1 MAKVKLQFQEGISLN
16 EFMSEYG
23 TEAQC
28 TEALFKMKW
37 ANGYRC
43 KHCNHDSYS
52 YISQDK
58 LYRCNDCRRSTTL
71 KSGTVFQNSNQPL
84 TVWFQAIYFI
94 TQSKHGIS
102 AMELKRKLGI
112 KKHDH
117 ALAMKHK
124 LMQAMQERELT
135 KELSGRIEIDD
146 AFIGGENPG
155 GKRGRGSENKTPF
168 VAAVSTIEGKPDR
181 LKLEVV
187 KSHDTQSLV
196 EFFKKHTDTENT
208 KVCSDG
214 LACFSS
220 ACKELGLEHEKIVV
234 STHELRSVDI
244 NSFNWVNTALGNL
257 KKFINGT
264 HQAIHATNYISRY
277 LAEFQYRFNRRFDL
291 KSIFPRMLY
300 ACVIGSYLP
309 VHELFSSIVRN

>member
-1 MAKVKLQFQEGISLN
+1 MAKVKIQFQEGISLN
-16 EFMSEYG
+16 DFMSEYG

-28 TEALFKMKW
+28 TEALFNMKW
-37 ANGYRC
+37 SEGYKC
-43 KHCNHDSYS
+43 KHCDHRSYS
-52 YISQDK
+52 YITRDK
-58 LYRCNDCRRSTTL
+58 LYRCNNCNRSTTL

-84 TVWFQAIYFI
+84 TVWFQAIYFL

-124 LMQAMQERELT
+124 LMQAMQEREET

-168 VAAVSTIEGKPDR
+168 VAAVSTNEGKPVR
-181 LKLEVV
+181 LKLHVV
-187 KSHDTQSLV
+187 KSHDNESLV
-196 EFFKKHTDTENT
+196 EFFKKHTDIENT
-208 KVCSDG
+208 QVCSDG

-220 ACKELGLEHEKIVV
+220 ACQELGLQHDRIVV
-234 STHELRSVDI
+234 RKQELRSVDI

-264 HQAIHATNYISRY
+264 HQSITKTYIPRY

-291 KSIFPRMLY
+291 KTIFPRMLY
-300 ACVIGSYLP
+300 ACVVGSYLP
-309 VHELFSSIVRN
+309 AHQLFSVA